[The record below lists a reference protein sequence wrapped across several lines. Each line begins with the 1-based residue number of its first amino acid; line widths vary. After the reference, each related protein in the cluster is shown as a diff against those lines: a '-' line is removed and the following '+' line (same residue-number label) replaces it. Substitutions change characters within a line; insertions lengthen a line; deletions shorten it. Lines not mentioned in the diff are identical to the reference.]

1 MQFKR
6 SIVIRCPV
14 DKAFD
19 YISDWRNLKSFMS
32 NILDIEPVTY
42 VQYGP
47 GAAFDTVFKVGGANI
62 PTTLEVQEFVRDQRL
77 ILRSRQGLKVLGGW
91 EFKPTTNGTSITFS
105 LQYELPPGLVRT
117 AKDKE
122 LIEKD
127 FSEAASQS
135 LQLLKWVLE
144 SPTIKGKD

>member
-1 MQFKR
+1 VQFKR

>member
-1 MQFKR
+1 
-6 SIVIRCPV
+6 VIRCPV

>member
-1 MQFKR
+1 M
-6 SIVIRCPV
+6 IRCPV